1 MGDGM
6 GRLKVVGVIPARLA
20 SERLPGKV
28 LLELDGKAMVHHVY
42 ANARGCPLL
51 DELLIATDAEPVRE
65 YCQRN
70 GIPVA
75 MTSPSHTSG
84 TERIREVANSHPAD
98 VYVNIQGDEPLVRA
112 EHITGLIELFEKDT
126 AGAVAVTTLMTPMDY
141 AVAQSPNVVKVV
153 TDQQGRAL
161 YFSRSPIPYRR
172 NQDSTLTTYKH
183 LGFYAYRRD
192 ALFRYCELP
201 ASQLEITERLEQLR
215 FLYNGIAI
223 HVAETVF
230 DTIGVD
236 TQEDWD
242 VFTERWK
249 AQQLSRR

>member
-1 MGDGM
+1 
-6 GRLKVVGVIPARLA
+6 VGVIPARLA
-20 SERLPGKV
+20 SERLPNKV

-42 ANARGCPLL
+42 ANARTCPLL
-51 DELLIATDAEPVRE
+51 DELLIATDAEPVRD

-75 MTSPSHTSG
+75 MTSSSHTSG

-98 VYVNIQGDEPLVRA
+98 VYVNIQGDEPLVRG
-112 EHITGLIELFEKDT
+112 EHITALIELFHQNA
-126 AGAVAVTTLMTPMDY
+126 AGGVAVTTLKTPMEH
-141 AVAQSPNVVKVV
+141 AAAQNPNVVKVV

-161 YFSRSPIPYRR
+161 YFSRSPIPFRR
-172 NQDSTLTTYKH
+172 NQDSTLTTFKH
-183 LGFYAYRRD
+183 LGFYAYRRE

-201 ASQLEITERLEQLR
+201 ASHLEITERLEQLR
-215 FLYNGIAI
+215 FLDNGIAI
-223 HVAETVF
+223 QVAETAF

-236 TQEDWD
+236 TREDWE

-249 AQQLSRR
+249 AQQLNRP

>member
-1 MGDGM
+1 MCSSDLRRSLQASAVLAPCCYNPKVAFVPRWLRYARGAAMGDGM

-84 TERIREVANSHPAD
+84 TERIREVANS
-98 VYVNIQGDEPLVRA
+98 
-112 EHITGLIELFEKDT
+112 
-126 AGAVAVTTLMTPMDY
+126 
-141 AVAQSPNVVKVV
+141 
-153 TDQQGRAL
+153 
-161 YFSRSPIPYRR
+161 
-172 NQDSTLTTYKH
+172 QDRKST
-183 LGFYAYRRD
+183 
-192 ALFRYCELP
+192 
-201 ASQLEITERLEQLR
+201 RL
-215 FLYNGIAI
+215 NSS
-223 HVAETVF
+223 HT
-230 DTIGVD
+230 
-236 TQEDWD
+236 
-242 VFTERWK
+242 
-249 AQQLSRR
+249 